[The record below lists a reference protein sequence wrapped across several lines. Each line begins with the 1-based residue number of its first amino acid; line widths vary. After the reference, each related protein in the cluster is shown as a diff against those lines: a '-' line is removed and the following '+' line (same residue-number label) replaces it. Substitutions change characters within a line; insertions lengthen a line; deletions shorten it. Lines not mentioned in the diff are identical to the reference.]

1 MGMRGVSESHKLLFE
16 GQQWEQGPE
25 RLVVQRVEV
34 PLPNPVP
41 ENFTV
46 ERTQR
51 AGSYVCALVHYPDA
65 INFEGRKVIVFRDTT
80 EEAVIDSG
88 SLDPHFA
95 EDGNIIARFRP
106 DDEGWQDALSYADF
120 KAGSA
125 E

>member
-1 MGMRGVSESHKLLFE
+1 MGMRRMSDSHRQLFE
-16 GQQWEQGPE
+16 RQQWEQGSE
-25 RLVVQRVEV
+25 RVVVQRVEV

-65 INFEGRKVIVFRDTT
+65 TNFEGRKVIVFRDTT
-80 EEAVIDSG
+80 EEDVTGADL
-88 SLDPHFA
+88 LDPHFA

-106 DDEGWQDALSYADF
+106 DDEGWNDALAYADF

-125 E
+125 D